1 MSYYD
6 YDIDVN
12 IPTTVRLDNGNVL
25 DLKLTSKIL
34 NDSTLDRIFQDIDD
48 FLENEFQGGD
58 WMMRRITGYKVM
70 LEYTWDNGDTD
81 KDDISH
87 MEDISPRMM
96 EALLDDIEFNDGE
109 GDGEYD

>member
-1 MSYYD
+1 MSNYD

-48 FLENEFQGGD
+48 FLENEFQG
-58 WMMRRITGYKVM
+58 V
-70 LEYTWDNGDTD
+70 
-81 KDDISH
+81 
-87 MEDISPRMM
+87 
-96 EALLDDIEFNDGE
+96 IE
-109 GDGEYD
+109 

>member
-1 MSYYD
+1 MSNYD

-48 FLENEFQGGD
+48 FLEKEFQGGIN
-58 WMMRRITGYKVM
+58 WWERLMATK
-70 LEYTWDNGDTD
+70 
-81 KDDISH
+81 
-87 MEDISPRMM
+87 
-96 EALLDDIEFNDGE
+96 
-109 GDGEYD
+109 

>member
-1 MSYYD
+1 MKMSNYD

-48 FLENEFQGGD
+48 FLENEFQGG
-58 WMMRRITGYKVM
+58 
-70 LEYTWDNGDTD
+70 
-81 KDDISH
+81 
-87 MEDISPRMM
+87 
-96 EALLDDIEFNDGE
+96 IE
-109 GDGEYD
+109 

>member
-1 MSYYD
+1 MSNYD

-48 FLENEFQGGD
+48 FLENEFQGG
-58 WMMRRITGYKVM
+58 VQ
-70 LEYTWDNGDTD
+70 
-81 KDDISH
+81 
-87 MEDISPRMM
+87 
-96 EALLDDIEFNDGE
+96 
-109 GDGEYD
+109 

>member
-6 YDIDVN
+6 YDINVN

-58 WMMRRITGYKVM
+58 
-70 LEYTWDNGDTD
+70 
-81 KDDISH
+81 
-87 MEDISPRMM
+87 
-96 EALLDDIEFNDGE
+96 
-109 GDGEYD
+109 